1 MKDKENKKDIAPLG
15 STEEL
20 KQATQWEMSKEDLR
34 NILRSTRE
42 QNQYLSLEDIIEC
55 LNEVFDDEELFI
67 ISNSLKK

>member
-1 MKDKENKKDIAPLG
+1 MNNKDIAPLG
-15 STEEL
+15 SIEEI

>member
-1 MKDKENKKDIAPLG
+1 MNNKDIAPLG
-15 STEEL
+15 SIEEI

-42 QNQYLSLEDIIEC
+42 QNQYLSLEDIIDC

>member
-1 MKDKENKKDIAPLG
+1 MNNKDIAPLG
-15 STEEL
+15 SIEEI
-20 KQATQWEMSKEDLR
+20 KQATQWEMSKDDLR